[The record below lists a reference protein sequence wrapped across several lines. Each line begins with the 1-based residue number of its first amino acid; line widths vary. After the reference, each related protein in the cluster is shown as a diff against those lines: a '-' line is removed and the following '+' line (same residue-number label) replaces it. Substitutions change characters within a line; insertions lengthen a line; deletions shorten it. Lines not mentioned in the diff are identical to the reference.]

1 MSSKIICSI
10 LFFLCAC
17 VSNAADVQPS
27 KVVSD
32 FYRNY
37 ISTSERIRQFK
48 NYNLEEQYELF
59 LFGNQVVHPPATYL
73 DSPFAEQGPIVVPF
87 LKMKLEATKDE
98 ATIRDIALIF
108 SEVARLKLYDFSKDA
123 ELMSLLNQKVNNMQ
137 GIWKN
142 STLKFLSEIQSG
154 KLAR

>member
-1 MSSKIICSI
+1 MSSKIICAI
-10 LFFLCAC
+10 IFFLCAC
-17 VSNAADVQPS
+17 ASNATDVLPS
-27 KVVSD
+27 KMVSD

-37 ISTSERIRQFK
+37 ISASERIRQFK

-59 LFGNQVVHPPATYL
+59 IFGNQVIHPPATYL

-87 LKMKLEATKDE
+87 LKMKLEATENE
-98 ATIRDIALIF
+98 ATIRDVALIF

-142 STLKFLSEIQSG
+142 SALKFLSEIQSG